1 MKWPTR
7 CYVRAYILTAFN
19 MAQPSMRL
27 ATYAER
33 NLGYDRRQLR
43 DAAGNLGVFITN
55 IDGKPHWQSPD
66 NVVAMWWNKR

>member
-1 MKWPTR
+1 
-7 CYVRAYILTAFN
+7 

-55 IDGKPHWQSPD
+55 IDGKPHWQRPD
-66 NVVAMWWNKR
+66 NVVAMWWNKPAQYSPPKKKAGGAA